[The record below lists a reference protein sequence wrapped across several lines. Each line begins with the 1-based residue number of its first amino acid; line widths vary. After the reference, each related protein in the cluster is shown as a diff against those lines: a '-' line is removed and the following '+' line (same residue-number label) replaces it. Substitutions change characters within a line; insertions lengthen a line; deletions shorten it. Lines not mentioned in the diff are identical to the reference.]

1 MSVCLLCSI
10 GLSLVLVVVII
21 IVHVHLLVP
30 LYVDLF
36 HPLLLGPQLIEPLY
50 LTLFVILQNDMKH
63 LKN

>member
-10 GLSLVLVVVII
+10 GLSLVLAVVII

-36 HPLLLGPQLIEPLY
+36 HPLLLGPLLIEPLC
-50 LTLFVILQNDMKH
+50 LTLFIILQNDTKH